1 MKIIDRHDTSI
12 DDDCQQSPPRDKL
25 WKSINH
31 PDHYNTT
38 GIQTIEVI
46 KNSMNAEEFQGYLK
60 GNILKYVARHMHK
73 GMPLKDI
80 LKAQWYMGWLIE
92 ELNSLSLNSLERD
105 THDEA

>member
-12 DDDCQQSPPRDKL
+12 DDDYMDKL
-25 WKSINH
+25 WDSVNH

-38 GIQTIEVI
+38 GIETIKII
-46 KNSMNAEEFQGYLK
+46 KNSMSAVEFQGYLK

-80 LKAQWYMGWLIE
+80 LKAQWYMSWLVQ
-92 ELNSLSLNSLERD
+92 ELREKD
-105 THDEA
+105 QT